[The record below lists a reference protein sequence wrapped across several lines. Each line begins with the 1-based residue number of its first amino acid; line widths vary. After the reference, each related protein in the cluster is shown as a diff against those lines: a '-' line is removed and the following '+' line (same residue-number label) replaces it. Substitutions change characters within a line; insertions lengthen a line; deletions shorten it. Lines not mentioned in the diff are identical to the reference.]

1 MAWARFDATLS
12 CGFAMGVGEF
22 MQRWLDS
29 RNLSDLLETLRAED
43 REVIA
48 PKVEDGA
55 IVYAPITD
63 VDDLPRGI
71 RDDQSPGR
79 HRLVGAGDDVYFD
92 HSAGPHAWKR
102 FLYPPEQKLFCAHGG
117 DAGFAV
123 EDVANEPPNR
133 AFFGVRSCDLA
144 AIRIL
149 DRVFDNGTFSDRA
162 YNARREATLI
172 VAVNCGRPG
181 GTCFCSSMG
190 TGPKA
195 TDGFDLAMTEV
206 TGEEGG
212 FFVIEAGTKAGEN
225 VLDSLGLRAATAT
238 EIQAA
243 KQRID
248 DASRRMG
255 RDMIPDAA
263 EVLARHLTSPHWDE
277 IAKRCLNCA
286 NCTMA
291 CPTCFCSTVEDVTDL
306 SGEHAERWR
315 KWDSCFTMDFSYIH
329 GGTLR
334 RTGSAR
340 FRQWMT
346 HKLLHWHEQFGVS
359 GCVGCGRCITWCP
372 VGIDICEEARAIK
385 DGGGRT

>member
-1 MAWARFDATLS
+1 MLLYRMS
-12 CGFAMGVGEF
+12 CGSAMGVGKS

-29 RNLSDLLETLRAED
+29 KNLSDLLETLRAED

-79 HRLVGAGDDVYFD
+79 YRLVRTGDDVYFD
-92 HSAGPHAWKR
+92 HTAGPHTWKR
-102 FLYPPEQKLFCAHGG
+102 FLYPPEQKLFSAHGG
-117 DAGFAV
+117 DAGFV
-123 EDVANEPPNR
+123 VKDVVGEPPNR
-133 AFFGVRSCDLA
+133 VFFGVRSCDLA

-149 DRVFDNGTFSDRA
+149 DRVFDNGAFADRA
-162 YNARREATLI
+162 YYAKREATLI

-190 TGPKA
+190 TGPKT

-248 DASRRMG
+248 GASRRIG
-255 RDMIPDAA
+255 RSMIPDAA

-291 CPTCFCSTVEDVTDL
+291 CPTCFCSTVEDFTDL

-329 GGTLR
+329 GGSLR
-334 RTGSAR
+334 HTGGAR

-346 HKLLHWHEQFGVS
+346 HKLLHWHEQFDIS

-372 VGIDICEEARAIK
+372 VGIDITEEARAIK
-385 DGGGRT
+385 DGEGRT